1 VYVNAKAWEF
11 LPNDYEQIFEMTR
24 SDAHVEMQAKYDAR
38 NRDAL
43 RRLVCYGVNV
53 RQFPREVGVTAWKAS
68 NDIYAELSQW
78 SANWEKIYASFVKFR
93 DNQILWSRFSEG
105 AYENLLLQMRNP
117 STKG

>member
-43 RRLVCYGVNV
+43 RRLVCYGVKV
-53 RQFPREVGVTAWKAS
+53 RHFPRD
-68 NDIYAELSQW
+68 NYAELSEW
-78 SANWEKIYASFVKFR
+78 SANWKKIYTSFVKFR
-93 DNQILWSRFSEG
+93 DNQIL
-105 AYENLLLQMRNP
+105 
-117 STKG
+117 